1 MPLTAAQ
8 RKSLKARA
16 HALQPVVLI
25 GGNGLTEAVLKEI
38 DASLKAHE
46 LIKVHVAGEDKQTR
60 ELLQAEICGQV
71 SAEPVQAIGRMLVI
85 YRENPASGAQG
96 SKASSRRRTP
106 RQTKRSFQGHE

>member
-46 LIKVHVAGEDKQTR
+46 LIKVRVYGDDRSVR
-60 ELLQAEICGQV
+60 EGYLNALCERLGA
-71 SAEPVQAIGRMLVI
+71 APVQHIGKLLVLW
-85 YRENPASGAQG
+85 RPAPAD
-96 SKASSRRRTP
+96 ATPVRRVRKPAP
-106 RQTKRSFQGHE
+106 RTKRSYQN